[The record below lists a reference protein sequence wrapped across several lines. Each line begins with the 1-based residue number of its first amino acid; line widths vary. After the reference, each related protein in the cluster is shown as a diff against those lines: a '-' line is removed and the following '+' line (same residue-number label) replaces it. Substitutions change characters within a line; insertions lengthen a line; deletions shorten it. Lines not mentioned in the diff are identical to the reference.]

1 MFQGLKPGRLLIE
14 LGVVVLGVGI
24 ALAADSWREDRE
36 LRSRE
41 LAYLNSIAADM
52 EEAARVLIATIEK
65 DLENAERIKKSLSL
79 LQSEAPLSEPE
90 KRDWEGWT
98 GRYNFAL
105 FAIPTGTLQALIR
118 SGDLG
123 LIISEDLRATL
134 ITEYAAI
141 NTYQSWIDQAFAQ
154 ALPNLKDIT
163 LEIEIQKFQFGGKVV
178 SLDSFRKSPQFVA
191 SHLTQL
197 NLLANMLSALRSMSR
212 AVDNIHKAVEKELT
226 LRGG

>member
-98 GRYNFAL
+98 G
-105 FAIPTGTLQALIR
+105 
-118 SGDLG
+118 
-123 LIISEDLRATL
+123 
-134 ITEYAAI
+134 
-141 NTYQSWIDQAFAQ
+141 
-154 ALPNLKDIT
+154 
-163 LEIEIQKFQFGGKVV
+163 
-178 SLDSFRKSPQFVA
+178 
-191 SHLTQL
+191 
-197 NLLANMLSALRSMSR
+197 
-212 AVDNIHKAVEKELT
+212 
-226 LRGG
+226 